1 MWYTINDIDRFVEST
16 RVLVYSIF
24 GEQNK
29 NIEEIDLSINSL
41 NEESLKEINNCLTQQ
56 ESMTIAFEFIKP
68 VQNKKNL
75 FKISESRYV
84 EFMES
89 LNSRLVSNIL
99 VKLTKEGLLES
110 AFDEESNDFVFWAKS
125 DENKNDQ
132 GN

>member
-29 NIEEIDLSINSL
+29 NIEEIDFSINSL

-68 VQNKKNL
+68 VRNKKNL
-75 FKISESRYV
+75 FKITESRYV
-84 EFMES
+84 EYMES

-99 VKLTKEGLLES
+99 AKLTKEGLLES
-110 AFDEESNDFVFWAKS
+110 AFDEQSNDFVFWAKE